1 MKFVYS
7 TTKGYRGRF
16 FLLLLSVL
24 FGTVTGAM
32 FPFVTGKIVD
42 EIFYK
47 QQMKGFL
54 LYFFL
59 YAGLYFLNQCGHGA
73 LNYLWAHLEASYV
86 VEIRRRMFR
95 HLLRMKAAVWT
106 NVKSGDVMKRIM
118 DDTECF
124 LEFIHRSLFYV
135 LANFLQLAISIGY
148 LLYTNWLLGLVSII
162 LTPVMAWSIR
172 YFAAKLKARQEK
184 IRNQR
189 GLAEAWILEMMTGI
203 SQWKLLNAQE
213 KVKRDYEAK
222 TRKVIEEEV
231 GAGYQELASANVN
244 EGLTLL
250 GQLCVYCIAAF
261 CIVRDTITVGQFV
274 ACAAYFATCASYYNA
289 LGRKITDIAGNL
301 AGIGRVRELL
311 EWETE
316 EDLPGAK
323 DMEIK
328 RGRICFREVSFGY
341 EEQEI
346 HGGTVRDKDSGEGAA
361 GEEKFGSKLPNIE
374 LMSKEGV
381 CTPSY
386 EADRRYNYILK
397 NFSLQIEAGE
407 KVAFVGKS
415 GEGKSTLLQLLCR
428 LYEPLK
434 GGIYVDGVNIKE
446 FTLSSL
452 RQQVAVVQQENG
464 LFHGS
469 LRENIIL
476 SDDPGQDALIWEIL
490 EGLKLKEL
498 VEQWPEGLD
507 TVIGSGS
514 REMSGGQKQ
523 RIAIARCIYR
533 QPKILLLDEAT
544 SALDEATE
552 REVNAFVYE
561 RLPDTTI
568 LTVAHRFSTVLAA
581 GKAVVIEQGR
591 AAAVGDHPF
600 LMKESELYR
609 TLYEE
614 YRQAGG
620 RISTEA
626 GESFSVGID
635 VSSSAGADGS
645 SSAGALRAFPTD
657 TGGRKERDLI

>member
-1 MKFVYS
+1 MKFIYG
-7 TTKGYRGRF
+7 TTKGYKGQFF
-16 FLLLLSVL
+16 FLLLSVQ
-24 FGTVTGAM
+24 FGTLTGAM
-32 FPFVTGKIVD
+32 FPFITGKIVD

-54 LYFFL
+54 LYFFF

-86 VEIRRRMFR
+86 VDIRKRCFR

-106 NVKSGDVMKRIM
+106 NIRSGDAMKRIM

-135 LANFLQLAISIGY
+135 LANILQLAISIGY

-162 LTPVMAWSIR
+162 LTPVIAWSIR
-172 YFAAKLKARQEK
+172 HFAAKLKTRQER
-184 IRNQR
+184 IRKEK

-203 SQWKLLNAQE
+203 SQWKLLNAQN
-213 KVKRDYEAK
+213 KVKGDYEAK
-222 TRKVIEEEV
+222 TRKVIQEEV
-231 GAGYQELASANVN
+231 GAGYQELVSANVN
-244 EGLTLL
+244 EALTLL

-274 ACAAYFATCASYYNA
+274 ACAAYFATCAAYYNA
-289 LGRKITDIAGNL
+289 LGRKIMDIAGNL

-323 DMEIK
+323 EIEIK
-328 RGRICFREVSFGY
+328 KGTICFQDITFGY
-341 EEQEI
+341 AEQ
-346 HGGTVRDKDSGEGAA
+346 GSGEGDVSETDVSKTDA
-361 GEEKFGSKLPNIE
+361 GENSVLRK
-374 LMSKEGV
+374 
-381 CTPSY
+381 
-386 EADRRYNYILK
+386 
-397 NFSLQIEAGE
+397 FSLQIEAGE
-407 KVAFVGKS
+407 KVAFVGRS

-428 LYEPLK
+428 LYEPREGK
-434 GGIYVDGVNIKE
+434 IYVDGVSLTD

-452 RQQVAVVQQENG
+452 RQQIAVVQQENG

-469 LRENIIL
+469 LRENISL

-523 RIAIARCIYR
+523 RIAIGRCIYR
-533 QPKILLLDEAT
+533 KPRILLLDEAT

-552 REVNAFVYE
+552 REVNAFVYD
-561 RLPDTTI
+561 RLPETTI
-568 LTVAHRFSTVLAA
+568 LSVAHRFSTVLAA
-581 GKAVVIEQGR
+581 GKAVVMERGKV
-591 AAAVGDHPF
+591 AAAGDHDF
-600 LMKESELYR
+600 LMKENELYR

-614 YRQAGG
+614 YRQADG
-620 RISTEA
+620 TAPAEA
-626 GESFSVGID
+626 
-635 VSSSAGADGS
+635 
-645 SSAGALRAFPTD
+645 
-657 TGGRKERDLI
+657 

>member
-1 MKFVYS
+1 MKFIYD

-16 FLLLLSVL
+16 FFLLLSVL

-32 FPFVTGKIVD
+32 FPLVTGKIVD

-59 YAGLYFLNQCGHGA
+59 YAGLYFLNQCGHGV

-86 VEIRRRMFR
+86 VEIRKRMFK
-95 HLLRMKAAVWT
+95 HLLQMKAAVWT
-106 NVKSGDVMKRIM
+106 NIKSGDVMKRIM

-148 LLYTNWLLGLVSII
+148 LLYTNWLLGLAAII

-172 YFAAKLKARQEK
+172 YFAARLKARQER
-184 IRNQR
+184 IRKHK
-189 GLAEAWILEMMTGI
+189 GLTEAWILEMMTGI
-203 SQWKLLNAQE
+203 SQWKLLNAQD
-213 KVKRDYEAK
+213 KVKSDYEIK
-222 TRKVIEEEV
+222 TRRVIEEEA
-231 GAGYQELASANVN
+231 GAGYQELVSANVN
-244 EGLTLL
+244 EALTLL
-250 GQLCVYCIAAF
+250 GQLSVYCIAAF

-274 ACAAYFATCASYYNA
+274 ACASYFATCASYYNA

-316 EDLPGAK
+316 EDLPGVR
-323 DMEIK
+323 DIEIK
-328 RGRICFREVSFGY
+328 RGRICFQEVSFGY
-341 EEQEI
+341 EEQRI
-346 HGGTVRDKDSGEGAA
+346 DGGTVRDTDSGEAAA
-361 GEEKFGSKLPNIE
+361 GGE
-374 LMSKEGV
+374 
-381 CTPSY
+381 
-386 EADRRYNYILK
+386 NYVLRG
-397 NFSLQIEAGE
+397 FSLQIEAGE
-407 KVAFVGKS
+407 KVAFVGRS

-428 LYEPLK
+428 LYEPLEGK
-434 GGIYVDGVNIKE
+434 IYVDGVPLTD

-452 RQQVAVVQQENG
+452 RQQIAVVQQENG

-476 SDDPGQDALIWEIL
+476 SNDPGQDALIWEIL

-533 QPKILLLDEAT
+533 RPRILLLDEAT

-552 REVNAFVYE
+552 REVNAFVIDK
-561 RLPDTTI
+561 LPDTTI
-568 LTVAHRFSTVLAA
+568 LSAAHRFSTVLAA
-581 GKAVVIEQGR
+581 GKAVVMEQGR
-591 AAAVGDHPF
+591 VAATGDHEQ
-600 LMKESELYR
+600 LMRENKLYR

-614 YRQAGG
+614 YRQADGG
-620 RISTEA
+620 SPAELCEA
-626 GESFSVGID
+626 
-635 VSSSAGADGS
+635 SSAQADGTLPAEVYGTL
-645 SSAGALRAFPTD
+645 SAQA
-657 TGGRKERDLI
+657 GGGLSAKI

>member
-1 MKFVYS
+1 M
-7 TTKGYRGRF
+7 
-16 FLLLLSVL
+16 LLSVL

-32 FPFVTGKIVD
+32 FPLVTGKIVD

-54 LYFFL
+54 LYFLL
-59 YAGLYFLNQCGHGA
+59 YAGLYFLNQCGHGV
-73 LNYLWAHLEASYV
+73 LNYLWARLEASYI
-86 VEIRRRMFR
+86 VEIRKQCFQ

-106 NVKSGDVMKRIM
+106 NIKSGDVMKRIM

-135 LANFLQLAISIGY
+135 LANFLQLAVSIGY

-172 YFAAKLKARQEK
+172 HFAAKLKARQEK
-184 IRNQR
+184 IHRQK
-189 GLAEAWILEMMTGI
+189 GLAEAWILEMMAGI
-203 SQWKLLNAQE
+203 SQWKLLNAQD
-213 KVKRDYEAK
+213 KVKSDYEAK

-244 EGLTLL
+244 EALTLL
-250 GQLCVYCIAAF
+250 GQLCVYCIAAL

-301 AGIGRVRELL
+301 AGIDRVRELL

-316 EDLPGAK
+316 EDWPGAK
-323 DMEIK
+323 EIEITK
-328 RGRICFREVSFGY
+328 GGICFQEVSFGY
-341 EEQEI
+341 EEQEVREGI
-346 HGGTVRDKDSGEGAA
+346 AGKSKPEEPGTVKPG
-361 GEEKFGSKLPNIE
+361 
-374 LMSKEGV
+374 
-381 CTPSY
+381 
-386 EADRRYNYILK
+386 ILK
-397 NFSLQIEAGE
+397 PGAEESDAGAGNLVLREFSLQIEAGE

-428 LYEPLK
+428 LYEPRE
-434 GGIYVDGVNIKE
+434 GTISVDGVSLTD
-446 FTLSSL
+446 FTLGSL
-452 RQQVAVVQQENG
+452 RRQIAVVQQENG

-469 LRENIIL
+469 LRENISL

-507 TVIGSGS
+507 TVIGDGS

-533 QPKILLLDEAT
+533 RPRILLLDEAT

-552 REVNAFVYE
+552 RDVNAFVYD
-561 RLPDTTI
+561 RLADTTI
-568 LTVAHRFSTVLAA
+568 LSVAHRFSTVLAA
-581 GKAVVIEQGR
+581 DKAVVVEQGR
-591 AAAVGDHPF
+591 VAAVGDHNS
-600 LMKESELYR
+600 LMKENALYR

-614 YRQAGG
+614 YRQAAGVNTG
-620 RISTEA
+620 R
-626 GESFSVGID
+626 G
-635 VSSSAGADGS
+635 
-645 SSAGALRAFPTD
+645 
-657 TGGRKERDLI
+657 

>member
-1 MKFVYS
+1 MKFIYG

-16 FLLLLSVL
+16 FFLLLSVL
-24 FGTVTGAM
+24 SGTVTGAM
-32 FPFVTGKIVD
+32 FPFATGKIVD

-59 YAGLYFLNQCGHGA
+59 YAGLYFLNQCSHGV

-86 VEIRRRMFR
+86 VEIRKRMFS
-95 HLLRMKAAVWT
+95 HLLRMKAAVWV
-106 NVKSGDVMKRIM
+106 NIRSGDVMKRIM

-172 YFAAKLKARQEK
+172 YFAAKLKARQER
-184 IRNQR
+184 IRKQK

-203 SQWKLLNAQE
+203 SQWKLLNAQN
-213 KVKRDYEAK
+213 KVKSDYEAK

-244 EGLTLL
+244 EALTLL

-274 ACAAYFATCASYYNA
+274 ACASYFATCASYYNA
-289 LGRKITDIAGNL
+289 LGRKIADIAGNL

-316 EDLPGAK
+316 EDLPGARDIAIQK
-323 DMEIK
+323 GTIY
-328 RGRICFREVSFGY
+328 FQEVSFGY
-341 EEQEI
+341 
-346 HGGTVRDKDSGEGAA
+346 A
-361 GEEKFGSKLPNIE
+361 GNSVLRK
-374 LMSKEGV
+374 
-381 CTPSY
+381 
-386 EADRRYNYILK
+386 
-397 NFSLQIEAGE
+397 FSLRIEAGE
-407 KVAFVGKS
+407 KVAFVGRS

-428 LYEPLK
+428 LYEPLEGK
-434 GGIYVDGVNIKE
+434 IYVDGMCLTD

-452 RQQVAVVQQENG
+452 RRQIAVVQQENG

-476 SDDPGQDALIWEIL
+476 SDDPGQDALIWELL

-498 VEQWPEGLD
+498 AEQWPEGLD

-533 QPKILLLDEAT
+533 KPGILLLDEAT

-552 REVNAFVYE
+552 REVNAFIYD

-568 LTVAHRFSTVLAA
+568 LSVAHRFSTVLAA
-581 GKAVVIEQGR
+581 DKAVVMEQGR
-591 AAAVGDHPF
+591 AAAAGSHDF
-600 LMKESELYR
+600 LMRENELYR

-620 RISTEA
+620 SLPVEVCGTPSAEA
-626 GESFSVGID
+626 GGPLPAAE
-635 VSSSAGADGS
+635 
-645 SSAGALRAFPTD
+645 
-657 TGGRKERDLI
+657 